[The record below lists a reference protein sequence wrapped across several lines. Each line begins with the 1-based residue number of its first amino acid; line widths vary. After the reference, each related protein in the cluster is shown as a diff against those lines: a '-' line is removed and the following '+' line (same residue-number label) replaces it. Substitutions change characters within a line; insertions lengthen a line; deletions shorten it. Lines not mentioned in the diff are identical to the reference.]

1 MPVAHLRTSSSIG
14 VAEVCLKSARQDVGP
29 HAGLDG
35 NVENVFLSIMLGE
48 LIPNSGRSKPLPD
61 QLHKTSRNCYRDRLQ
76 CPKLK
81 SFQFRKTCPLR
92 MPLLVGPPPVGG
104 KDIPFER
111 DFG

>member
-1 MPVAHLRTSSSIG
+1 MPFGWKRR
-14 VAEVCLKSARQDVGP
+14 ER
-29 HAGLDG
+29 
-35 NVENVFLSIMLGE
+35 LSIYNVGR
-48 LIPNSGRSKPLPD
+48 IDSQFRQVHGRSKPLPD

-81 SFQFRKTCPLR
+81 SFRFRKTCPLR